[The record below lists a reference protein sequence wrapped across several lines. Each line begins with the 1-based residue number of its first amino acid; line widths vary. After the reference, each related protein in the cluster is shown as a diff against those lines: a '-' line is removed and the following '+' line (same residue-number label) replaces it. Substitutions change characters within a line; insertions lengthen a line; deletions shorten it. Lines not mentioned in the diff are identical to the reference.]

1 MTRELKLNNNEINK
15 LKKYFTKKCKN
26 INGKIYI
33 TIPVGMACYWICKRD
48 NIHKP
53 CVLLYV
59 DYYDTKIT
67 NFISGYRE
75 HIIC

>member
-1 MTRELKLNNNEINK
+1 
-15 LKKYFTKKCKN
+15 
-26 INGKIYI
+26 
-33 TIPVGMACYWICKRD
+33 MACYWICKRD